1 MSGAE
6 LAVATAAVAIGS
18 VLQGS
23 VGFGFGTFAA
33 PLLAIVDRELVPGP
47 MLFLALILTTLIAVR
62 EREDF
67 DLGGVKWALAGRL
80 PGTALGAA
88 AVAVLP
94 QRGLTIVF
102 GITVLLS
109 VGVSVVGWRVSATP
123 PNLVVAG
130 MASGIMGTATSIGG
144 PPIALVYQ
152 DAPGAR
158 LRSTLSGFFVVG
170 AGLSL
175 LGLALS
181 GSFGGDEMRA
191 SLLLVPPMVVGY
203 VLSRAAGRVL
213 DRGRTRT
220 AVLVMSAGSALFLL
234 ADELL

>member
-1 MSGAE
+1 MSGTG
-6 LAVATAAVAIGS
+6 LVVAAAAVVIGS
-18 VLQGS
+18 ILQGS

-47 MLFLALILTTLIAVR
+47 MLFLALILTALIALR
-62 EREDF
+62 ERADF

-94 QRGLTIVF
+94 QRGLTIAF
-102 GITVLLS
+102 GVTVLLA
-109 VGVSVVGWRVSATP
+109 VGVSLVGWRVPATP
-123 PNLVVAG
+123 RNLLAAG
-130 MASGIMGTATSIGG
+130 MASGLMGTATSIGG

-170 AGLSL
+170 AALSL
-175 LGLALS
+175 VALAL
-181 GSFGGDEMRA
+181 FGTFGRDEMAA
-191 SLLLVPPMVVGY
+191 SLLLVPPMAIGY
-203 VLSRAAGRVL
+203 AASGAAGRVL

-220 AVLVMSAGSALFLL
+220 AVLVMSAASASFLL
-234 ADELL
+234 VDELL